1 MQLNPITNQSCH
13 CPSQLSKVDIL
24 SRRRFVNQTID
35 SCSFIVCFSG
45 LNRPTCDSTFILGS
59 SRLVLTQTDR
69 SHEFQLFVLARPSI
83 SPCCRLTNGDET
95 QRFLFFVISFTRQNW
110 CVSRLMWTRKRT
122 VCAKLMQIHFLL
134 DSPPVIECRK
144 SCKRNWGCESAGCSV
159 CSLCMILYCLQPHRG
174 EMFMAQFMFVNVYYC

>member
-95 QRFLFFVISFTRQNW
+95 QRFLFFFIFHQ
-110 CVSRLMWTRKRT
+110 
-122 VCAKLMQIHFLL
+122 AKLMCEPLNVNPKANRLCKADADPFLTRF
-134 DSPPVIECRK
+134 PTC
-144 SCKRNWGCESAGCSV
+144 
-159 CSLCMILYCLQPHRG
+159 Y
-174 EMFMAQFMFVNVYYC
+174 